1 MEDLSI
7 NVTRNNVTLPAKRVD
22 NNKSMHGKT
31 VKNDKSEN
39 ANNESGKKERI
50 NVDLQKVVKE
60 VKEFARTFTTKLSFA
75 VDPGSKE
82 ALIFVTE
89 KETGKII
96 RQIPPEDIQKMQ
108 ARMNEIVGILYNRR
122 A

>member
-1 MEDLSI
+1 MEELSI

-22 NNKSMHGKT
+22 NNKSMRGKT
-31 VKNDKSEN
+31 EKDDKSEN
-39 ANNESGKKERI
+39 ANNESGKNERI
-50 NVDLQKVVKE
+50 NVDLQKAVQE

>member
-1 MEDLSI
+1 MEEISI
-7 NVTRNNVTLPAKRVD
+7 NATRNNVTLPAKRVD
-22 NNKSMHGKT
+22 NSKSMHGKT
-31 VKNDKSEN
+31 VKDDKSEN
-39 ANNESGKKERI
+39 TANESGKKERI
-50 NVDLQKVVKE
+50 NVDLQKAVQE

-75 VDPGSKE
+75 VDPNSNE

-96 RQIPPEDIQKMQ
+96 RQIPPEDILKMQ
-108 ARMNEIVGILYNRR
+108 DRMNEIVGILYNTG

>member
-50 NVDLQKVVKE
+50 N
-60 VKEFARTFTTKLSFA
+60 
-75 VDPGSKE
+75 
-82 ALIFVTE
+82 E
-89 KETGKII
+89 KGE
-96 RQIPPEDIQKMQ
+96 
-108 ARMNEIVGILYNRR
+108 
-122 A
+122 

>member
-50 NVDLQKVVKE
+50 NVDLQ
-60 VKEFARTFTTKLSFA
+60 EFSRTFTTKLSFA